1 MNKESRNE
9 YLDSEYDKDIID
21 WVPDE
26 SEIEELII
34 KYLESDV
41 ETDDINEEIE
51 IESAEE
57 DTSDSVRPRDELDS

>member
-34 KYLESDV
+34 KYLESDL

-57 DTSDSVRPRDELDS
+57 DTSDSVCPRDELDS

>member
-26 SEIEELII
+26 YEIEELII
-34 KYLESDV
+34 KYLESDL